1 MRYVEI
7 AMGVILV
14 IVGVMLFT
22 GIFEANRSKPVLLY
36 FGFVKNNILIPI
48 FVLSHHLPW
57 L

>member
-22 GIFEANRSKPVLLY
+22 GIFEAIARSQ
-36 FGFVKNNILIPI
+36 FFFILG
-48 FVLSHHLPW
+48 L
-57 L
+57 